1 MDQKKIDAAWIY
13 SMLVVIFFDVFIAFA
28 YPSFF
33 TEFAILVGVAIILL
47 TIFSIFA
54 VRGRKWGK

>member
-1 MDQKKIDAAWIY
+1 MDQKKIDAVWIY
-13 SMLVVIFFDVFIAFA
+13 SMAVVIFFDIFIAFA

-33 TEFAILVGVAIILL
+33 IEFAILVGVAIALL

-54 VRGRKWGK
+54 VRGRK